1 MAFSFEMLIV
11 STYAVVEP
19 LPVKLSLAITPDV
32 DTMCISSTDVLL
44 PGAVDIV
51 TVLPLVV

>member
-1 MAFSFEMLIV
+1 MLIE

-19 LPVKLSLAITPDV
+19 LPVKLSLAITPSIA
-32 DTMCISSTDVLL
+32 TICISSTEV
-44 PGAVDIV
+44 PVGGAVDIV

>member
-1 MAFSFEMLIV
+1 MLIE

-19 LPVKLSLAITPDV
+19 LPVKLSLAITPEV
-32 DTMCISSTDVLL
+32 DTICISSTDVPF